1 MAARSNCSSAGTF
14 CREQRVVRRSL
25 QFESVLHAPLQH
37 IENSSMSVRAVANI
51 ADNKL
56 ID

>member
-1 MAARSNCSSAGTF
+1 
-14 CREQRVVRRSL
+14 VVRRSL